1 MIPQDLKRDL
11 FTANHIRG
19 LLRLY
24 AAALVLSPAALA
36 LLAVVLVGEDVPTS
50 VALAA
55 IFLGLVLALA
65 GAMFLGRRLAGR
77 ILRPL
82 GLLVRAAREVQE
94 GRFGAAV
101 NLDEFHDAPLEF
113 KLLGLAFNRMSTTI
127 REHIARLEQ
136 VSITDPL
143 TGLRNRRFLITEGP
157 RLLHIALRSGARF
170 SCLMIDIDHFKN
182 VNDQHGHLMGDRF
195 LQHVTAR
202 ISESIRG
209 SDLLARSGGEEF
221 VVLAPN
227 SGSDEARLLGER
239 IRQAVAQTPYEAQGL
254 RIGNTVSVGVAEYS
268 MEPRFGSNLFEDML
282 ERADRALY
290 RAKAQGRNR
299 VALWSDEDEAGPDI

>member
-1 MIPQDLKRDL
+1 
-11 FTANHIRG
+11 
-19 LLRLY
+19 
-24 AAALVLSPAALA
+24 
-36 LLAVVLVGEDVPTS
+36 
-50 VALAA
+50 
-55 IFLGLVLALA
+55 
-65 GAMFLGRRLAGR
+65 
-77 ILRPL
+77 
-82 GLLVRAAREVQE
+82 
-94 GRFGAAV
+94 
-101 NLDEFHDAPLEF
+101 
-113 KLLGLAFNRMSTTI
+113 MSTTI

-195 LQHVTAR
+195 LQHVPAR

-209 SDLLARSGGEEF
+209 SDLLARSRGEEF

-239 IRQAVAQTPYEAQGL
+239 IRQAVAQNPYEAQGL